1 MKSSGAVCGDR
12 LPGNQHPDMERFPET
27 ADIETSTDDYA
38 SRFAGRV
45 GAWML
50 EVQERAVLRMLAPY
64 PDSSVLDV
72 GGGHGQL
79 TGALLSN
86 GHRVTVLSS
95 SEECK
100 ARIRSYVD
108 SGQVGFRVGNVLELP
123 FPDRSFEVVISIRFL
138 AHVTRWPEF
147 LAEMARVAG
156 RTVIIDY
163 PEVRSINYIGPQMF
177 RLKKRLEG
185 NTRPYTCFH
194 ERQLLRVF
202 EGVGFQRSDSVRQF
216 LLPMVLHRVFKRPG
230 LSASLEGFLRASG
243 LTGLLGSPVVLR
255 LERD

>member
-1 MKSSGAVCGDR
+1 
-12 LPGNQHPDMERFPET
+12 MEDFPET

-64 PDSSVLDV
+64 PGASVLDV

-79 TGALLSN
+79 TEALLRN
-86 GHRVTVLSS
+86 GYRVTVLSS

-100 ARIRSYVD
+100 ERIRSFVD
-108 SGQVGFRVGNVLELP
+108 SGQVDFRVGDVLGMP
-123 FPDRSFEVVISIRFL
+123 FPDRAFDVVISLRLL

-147 LAEMARVAG
+147 LAELARVAD
-156 RTVIIDY
+156 RAVILDY
-163 PEVRSINYIGPQMF
+163 PDARSVNYIGPQLF

-185 NTRPYTCFH
+185 NTRPYTCYR
-194 ERQLLRVF
+194 EGQLLRVF
-202 EGVGFQRSDSVRQF
+202 DEAGFRRSDCIRQY
-216 LLPMVLHRVFKRPG
+216 LLPMVLHRMLDAPRIS
-230 LSASLEGFLRASG
+230 SAAEGFFRSIG
-243 LTGLLGSPVVLR
+243 LTGLFGSPVILKT
-255 LERD
+255 ERR